1 MKKQRPE
8 IIYADEALLLID
20 KPPGMLSIPDR
31 FTPEKPNLLSWLR
44 SRYAEVYTVHRLDKE
59 TSGIIC
65 FARTE
70 DDHRQLS
77 LQFEQRKVD
86 KRYLA
91 LLDGRVQPE
100 KGVIDQPIISHPTR
114 AGLMMPSKKGKAAV
128 TRYQLLEQ
136 WEQFSWVEAEI
147 LTGRTHQIRV
157 HFQSIGFPLAVDA
170 WYGRREELFLSEIKG
185 KRYRLGKEQTER
197 PLLSRC
203 SLHAHQLAL
212 LHPRTG
218 KKLVAEAPLP
228 KDLQAVLK
236 QLQKWAS

>member
-1 MKKQRPE
+1 MKKQHPD
-8 IIYADEALLLID
+8 IIYEDEALMLID
-20 KPPGMLSIPDR
+20 KPSGMLSIPDR

-44 SRYAEVYTVHRLDKE
+44 DRYAEVYTVHRLDRE

-70 DDHRQLS
+70 EDHRHLS
-77 LQFEQRKVD
+77 QQFEQRQVN

-91 LLDGRVQPE
+91 LLDGRIQPE
-100 KGVIDQPIISHPTR
+100 SGVIDQPIMPHPTR

-157 HFQSIGFPLAVDA
+157 HFQAIGFPLAVDA

-185 KRYRLGKEQTER
+185 KRYRLGKDKTER

-203 SLHAHQLAL
+203 SLHAHRLEL
-212 LHPRTG
+212 SHPRTG
-218 KKLVAEAPLP
+218 EKLSAEASLP
-228 KDLQAVLK
+228 RDMQAVLK
-236 QLQKWAS
+236 QLQKWAG